1 LVDIQLWPSVV
12 WQGIRRSSSVSQ

>member
-12 WQGIRRSSSVSQ
+12 WQGIWRSSSVSQ